1 MIKPI
6 YAMWILFTFLGLQN
20 LAVNTIGVNVYPNP
34 TNGLFTIELNALTHI
49 VITNSLGQTV
59 FNETVN
65 EGKQILTLKN
75 QESGLYFVKLNQNG
89 KQQTIKLIK
98 N

>member
-1 MIKPI
+1 M
-6 YAMWILFTFLGLQN
+6 T
-20 LAVNTIGVNVYPNP
+20 TIFVDAQTCVGVNSIAATSSINLYPNP

-89 KQQTIKLIK
+89 KQQTIKLFK

>member
-1 MIKPI
+1 M
-6 YAMWILFTFLGLQN
+6 
-20 LAVNTIGVNVYPNP
+20 
-34 TNGLFTIELNALTHI
+34 
-49 VITNSLGQTV
+49 GQTV

-98 N
+98 E